1 MRVECRVWSVAS
13 SGFRASNFNFG
24 SFHSLSSLV
33 PEDDNSYVTLLFV
46 RFKNLRDR
54 GPFYIASTRR
64 PIRATQ
70 YEFESCKIWNR
81 RTLSAVVRAS
91 RAMPAS

>member
-24 SFHSLSSLV
+24 SFHPLSSLV
-33 PEDDNSYVTLLFV
+33 PEDENSYVTPLFV
-46 RFKNLRDR
+46 CFKDCRDR

-64 PIRATQ
+64 LIHATGYQ
-70 YEFESCKIWNR
+70 FESCKIWNQ
-81 RTLSAVVRAS
+81 RTLSAGVRA
-91 RAMPAS
+91 